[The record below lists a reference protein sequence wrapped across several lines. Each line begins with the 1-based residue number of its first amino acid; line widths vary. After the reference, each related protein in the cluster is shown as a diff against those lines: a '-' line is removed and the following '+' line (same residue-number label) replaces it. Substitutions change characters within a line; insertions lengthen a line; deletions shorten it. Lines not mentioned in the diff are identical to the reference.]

1 MRVFIISGKARHG
14 KTTTAEYLSDILGN
28 SVITS
33 YSRYVKMYVNDMNMW
48 DNSESNKPRKLLQD
62 LGNTIRNELFSID
75 FFAKRIDEDIKVY
88 SLYRDNVIIDGARL
102 PIEIDYFK
110 DKYSNVYSIRV
121 IRSDY
126 DNELNLKE
134 KSDETEVALDN
145 YSNYDYTIM
154 NDGSFSDLRDKV
166 NKCLEDLL

>member
-1 MRVFIISGKARHG
+1 MLEGNGECQGVKLCNYSPDSCEFLSNYYRQLKALDFEEILMRFEKI
-14 KTTTAEYLSDILGN
+14 
-28 SVITS
+28 
-33 YSRYVKMYVNDMNMW
+33 
-48 DNSESNKPRKLLQD
+48 
-62 LGNTIRNELFSID
+62 GNTIRNELFSID

-145 YSNYDYTIM
+145 YSNYDYTII
-154 NDGSFSDLRDKV
+154 NDGSLSDLRDKV
-166 NKCLEDLL
+166 DKCLESLL